1 MSLVGGVKL
10 KAAPKARTAMKRKS
24 QWITLDLV
32 IEAMQKLDVENGE
45 RKNVLA
51 FVQSCYCGRVR
62 DYDFD
67 AALASLHK
75 LTPEEHHA
83 LVEYAM
89 SV

>member
-1 MSLVGGVKL
+1 
-10 KAAPKARTAMKRKS
+10 MKPKS
-24 QWITLDLV
+24 QGITLDLV
-32 IEAMQKLDVENGE
+32 IEAMQKLDAGNGE

-51 FVQSCYCGRVR
+51 FIQSCYCGRVR

-75 LTPEEHHA
+75 LTPEEQHA
-83 LVEYAM
+83 LIEYAM